1 MAPAELN
8 TGTSDG
14 TDRSS
19 ATMTSGSTGQDRL
32 RREITLYSL
41 RGALAAALLGAITA
55 FALNLNRSYVPM
67 VGDRRAFGTVAV
79 LLSSAFTL
87 VAAGISF
94 AVGMR
99 YRNERVTADRRHDW
113 RLSVAPVALGVA
125 VETLFLIGV
134 GIILANATF
143 KDLALINV
151 IASSIVGAVC
161 AVTVYRTV
169 GQFLLTNERTILQV
183 VVVLL
188 LFGLV
193 LAATQEQNT
202 RWWEESF
209 SYLGTADS
217 NTQLFFN
224 ISFVLSGLLLVVW
237 QQFFMEKI
245 TILVDHN
252 VVRTRIHNLIKLA
265 LILIGVLVTV
275 IGILHWGES
284 PLITT
289 IHDLSAYGAGT
300 IITLGML
307 TVYWLIPRLS
317 REFYVTSVLL
327 AVLGMAAVGM
337 LFLGIF
343 NTVGVELVY
352 FTIAGGWLILLTN
365 DTEMLIN
372 NIEPN
377 GIRANAI

>member
-41 RGALAAALLGAITA
+41 RGALAAALSGAITA

-113 RLSVAPVALGVA
+113 RLSVVPVALGVA

-183 VVVLL
+183 AVVLL

-265 LILIGVLVTV
+265 LILIGVLVAV

-317 REFYVTSVLL
+317 REFYATSVLL

-372 NIEPN
+372 NIEPDRYQ
-377 GIRANAI
+377 GQ

>member
-1 MAPAELN
+1 
-8 TGTSDG
+8 
-14 TDRSS
+14 
-19 ATMTSGSTGQDRL
+19 MTSGSTGQDRL

-41 RGALAAALLGAITA
+41 HGALAAALFGAITA

-67 VGDRRAFGTVAV
+67 VGDWRAFGTVAV

-113 RLSVAPVALGVA
+113 RLSVVPVALGVA

-183 VVVLL
+183 AVVLL

-209 SYLGTADS
+209 SYLGTANS

-237 QQFFMEKI
+237 QQFFVEKI

-265 LILIGVLVTV
+265 LILIGVLVAV

-317 REFYVTSVLL
+317 REFYADFGPPCSSGDGSRRHVVSRD
-327 AVLGMAAVGM
+327 
-337 LFLGIF
+337 F
-343 NTVGVELVY
+343 
-352 FTIAGGWLILLTN
+352 
-365 DTEMLIN
+365 
-372 NIEPN
+372 
-377 GIRANAI
+377 